1 MFSMPNSLGIEVI
14 GGKAHV
20 VLFPSQLRPFDQL
33 CHQVLVPKEP
43 IIRLLP
49 HGLAASSG
57 FDDILLSL
65 QTVGEVPSVREP

>member
-1 MFSMPNSLGIEVI
+1 MI

-20 VLFPSQLRPFDQL
+20 VLFSSQLRPFNQL
-33 CHQVLVPKEP
+33 CHQVLVPKESV
-43 IIRLLP
+43 IRLLP

-57 FDDILLSL
+57 FDDILLPL